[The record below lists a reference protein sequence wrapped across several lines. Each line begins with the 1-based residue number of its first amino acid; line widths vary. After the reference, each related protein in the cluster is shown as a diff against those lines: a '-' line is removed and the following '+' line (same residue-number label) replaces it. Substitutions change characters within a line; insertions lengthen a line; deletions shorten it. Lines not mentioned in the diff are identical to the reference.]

1 MSKYKNDRAFTDYV
15 HKNLALPLIYKP
27 LDWTEVQLRNDYAQ
41 YIDRM
46 KGIDYVFRN
55 GPSIMTVQE
64 RFRDKQ
70 YKAFSDFTIRYRRDE
85 NRVAER
91 HESEYYKM
99 KAHYFTYGIIDRSKP
114 EVQNA
119 SGFIK
124 YAIIDLKKVYE
135 KLDSKAI
142 FVSDNGKNTCEI
154 IDGNRIECPVKYNTD
169 GSSSFFPIDISYL
182 TQLWGDSLLLAQE
195 GFL

>member
-1 MSKYKNDRAFTDYV
+1 MSKYQKDRAFTNYV
-15 HKNLALPLIYKP
+15 HKKFALPLIYKS
-27 LDWTEVQLRNDYAQ
+27 LQWKEVKLREDYAN
-41 YIDRM
+41 YIDM
-46 KGIDYVFRN
+46 MDGIDYVFLN
-55 GPSIMTVQE
+55 GDDIMSVQE
-64 RFRDKQ
+64 RFREEK
-70 YKAFSDFTIRYRRDE
+70 YKGYSDFTIRFRRDNNKVE
-85 NRVAER
+85 ER

-99 KAHYFTYGIIDRSKP
+99 KAHYFTYGIIDSSKND
-114 EVQNA
+114 VKNA

-142 FVSDNGKNTCEI
+142 FISDNGKNKCEV
-154 IDGNRIECPVKYNTD
+154 IDGKRIECPVKYNTD

-182 TQLWGDSLLLAQE
+182 VKLWGEEMVVVQK